1 MPGTWGWLP
10 RRQDPRQH
18 PGHDF
23 TLLQERS
30 SRHFCGKRPHPTLGP
45 ALAEEGNRRP
55 MKPPKASL
63 ALTLAGSLALSFA
76 ALAHADSNA
85 RVSAA
90 TAPAGTDPRLRVA
103 LQNSVAQRLT
113 EAGLTRSLEGYSLSP
128 SLVQLRSYIEPGQKH
143 ARLVCVVGFALSSD
157 RGVVA
162 DV

>member
-1 MPGTWGWLP
+1 
-10 RRQDPRQH
+10 
-18 PGHDF
+18 
-23 TLLQERS
+23 
-30 SRHFCGKRPHPTLGP
+30 
-45 ALAEEGNRRP
+45 

-63 ALTLAGSLALSFA
+63 AFALAGSLAFSFA

-128 SLVQLRSYIEPGQKH
+128 SLVQLRSYVEPGQKQ
-143 ARLVCVVGFALSSD
+143 ARLVCIVGLALSSD

-162 DV
+162 DVRGSVVTIGTSQLSAVDAAAQAAVARLPAVLSQLQARDPNNRVAQR

>member
-1 MPGTWGWLP
+1 
-10 RRQDPRQH
+10 
-18 PGHDF
+18 
-23 TLLQERS
+23 
-30 SRHFCGKRPHPTLGP
+30 
-45 ALAEEGNRRP
+45 
-55 MKPPKASL
+55 MKPPKTSL
-63 ALTLAGSLALSFA
+63 ALALAGSLALSFA

-128 SLVQLRSYIEPGQKH
+128 SLVQLRSYVEPGQKH
-143 ARLVCVVGFALSSD
+143 ARLVCIVGLALSSD

-162 DV
+162 NIRGSAMTVGTSQLSAVDAAAQAAVARLPAVLSQLQARDSNDRVAQR